1 MQDRAP
7 HLCNMNAA
15 WDRAFPDCIS
25 DGAGR
30 RKGTTLK
37 WGLRTLATLPWA
49 QDIGRGWSEADLRQL
64 LTGSSHALI
73 VLDLPAGVPPLKE
86 LPKNT
91 SVVLRHTRQSPLNRD
106 KDPVL
111 AWPSTRRKQFNR
123 AEREGMTIE
132 PSSDLSLLV
141 DLHQAARLRKGI
153 TSDEQALR
161 NLLQELLLE
170 PNTHAWAVRQ
180 STGEVLA
187 GGVFH
192 GAGDG
197 RCIYGFGGQFRTESP
212 GASSRATVLLIGHA
226 MRQAAQQGAETFDFG
241 GSMDPGVDRFYAEF
255 GAPTVAKQR
264 LVRMAPIWRPIL
276 RWRRPD
282 LFQS

>member
-1 MQDRAP
+1 M
-7 HLCNMNAA
+7 
-15 WDRAFPDCIS
+15 
-25 DGAGR
+25 
-30 RKGTTLK
+30 
-37 WGLRTLATLPWA
+37 ATLPWA

-73 VLDLPAGVPPLKE
+73 VLDLPAGAPPLKE

-132 PSSDLSLLV
+132 PCSDLSLLV

-161 NLLQELLLE
+161 NLLQELLLVVCGHITQIRAMDKRRRLE
-170 PNTHAWAVRQ
+170 RVGAAYQVTH
-180 STGEVLA
+180 
-187 GGVFH
+187 GG
-192 GAGDG
+192 
-197 RCIYGFGGQFRTESP
+197 R
-212 GASSRATVLLIGHA
+212 
-226 MRQAAQQGAETFDFG
+226 
-241 GSMDPGVDRFYAEF
+241 DR
-255 GAPTVAKQR
+255 
-264 LVRMAPIWRPIL
+264 
-276 RWRRPD
+276 RWRCRACSRPRSRERYGRRKI
-282 LFQS
+282 QQ